1 MEKISRR
8 NFLGV
13 TTKGAAASIVAGT
26 FAPTASSM
34 IGLGGVASAS
44 AKVKPFTFAVLT
56 DAHLYDIP
64 NHRFDAFLEESV
76 AQVNALKP
84 RPDILIYAGD
94 IGQFGKDAELEKGQ
108 KILSKLKMPML
119 VIPGEHDY
127 YLDMGADWR
136 KRFLPKSKQGVEA
149 WSHDHNGVH
158 MIGMNSILVRDFWTE
173 KGLSDHDRMGWLEE
187 LECHRCG
194 LWGVHEK
201 QLAWLEK
208 DVAKLSPDTPVI
220 VFTHSPLW
228 DYYPRWNFQTSD
240 APEIRKILRKFDKVM
255 SVHGHVHQVVY
266 NNIGN
271 MSSAGLLSTSWP
283 WPYPP
288 VELAYPHIKMN
299 RQNPGDFKDGMGSHS
314 VAVNADF
321 DGTMNY
327 HAFSADLLPAN
338 VAAGIPV

>member
-13 TTKGAAASIVAGT
+13 TSKGAAASIVAGT

-44 AKVKPFTFAVLT
+44 SKIKPFTFAILT
-56 DAHLYDIP
+56 DAHLYDLP
-64 NHRFDAFLEESV
+64 AHRFDGFLEDAV

-84 RPDILIYAGD
+84 RPDLLIYAGD
-94 IGQFGKDAELEKGQ
+94 VGQAGKASELEKGQ

-119 VIPGEHDY
+119 IIPGEHDY

-158 MIGMNSILVRDFWTE
+158 IIGMNSILISDFWTGA
-173 KGLSDHDRMGWLEE
+173 GLSDVERMGRVEE
-187 LECHRCG
+187 LECHKCG
-194 LWGVHEK
+194 LWGVEAK
-201 QLAWLEK
+201 QLEWLKK
-208 DVAKLSPDTPVI
+208 DVAKLSPDTPI
-220 VFTHSPLW
+220 ITFTHSPLW
-228 DYYPRWNFQTSD
+228 DYYPRWNFQTKDS
-240 APEIRKILRKFDKVM
+240 AEIRQILSGFDKVM
-255 SVHGHVHQVVY
+255 SI
-266 NNIGN
+266 NNVGN
-271 MSSAGLLSTSWP
+271 MTSAGLMSTSWP

-288 VELAYPHIKMN
+288 VELTYPHIKMN
-299 RQNPGDFKDGMGSHS
+299 RQNPGDFKDGMGSSS
-314 VAVNADF
+314 VSIGGDF
-321 DGTMNY
+321 DGTMKY

-338 VAAGIPV
+338 VAAGIPI

>member
-13 TTKGAAASIVAGT
+13 TSKGAAASIVAGT

-44 AKVKPFTFAVLT
+44 AKVKPFTFAILT
-56 DAHLYDIP
+56 DAHLYDIS
-64 NHRFDAFLEESV
+64 NHRFDGFLEDAV

-84 RPDILIYAGD
+84 RPDLLIYAGD
-94 IGQFGKDAELEKGQ
+94 VGQAGKAAELEKGQ

-119 VIPGEHDY
+119 IIPGEHDY

-158 MIGMNSILVRDFWTE
+158 IIGMNSILIADFWTGA
-173 KGLSDHDRMGWLEE
+173 GLTDLERMGRVEE
-187 LECHRCG
+187 LECHKCG
-194 LWGVHEK
+194 LWGVEEK
-201 QLAWLEK
+201 QLAWLKK
-208 DVAKLSPDTPVI
+208 DVAKLSPDTPI
-220 VFTHSPLW
+220 IIFTHSPLW
-228 DYYPRWNFQTSD
+228 DYYPRWNFQTKDS
-240 APEIRKILRKFDKVM
+240 AEIRQILAGFDKVT
-255 SVHGHVHQVVY
+255 SIHGHVHQIVY
-266 NNIGN
+266 NNFGN
-271 MSSAGLLSTSWP
+271 MTSAGLMSTSWP

-288 VELAYPHIKMN
+288 VELTYPHIKMQ
-299 RQNPGDFKDGMGSHS
+299 RQNPGDFKDGMGSSS
-314 VAVNADF
+314 VAVGADF
-321 DGTMNY
+321 DNTMNY

-338 VAAGIPV
+338 VAAGIPI